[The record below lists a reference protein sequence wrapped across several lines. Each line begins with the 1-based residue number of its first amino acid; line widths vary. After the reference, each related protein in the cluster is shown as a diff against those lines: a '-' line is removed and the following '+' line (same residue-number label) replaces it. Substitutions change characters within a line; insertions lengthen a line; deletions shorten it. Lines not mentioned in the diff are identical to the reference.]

1 MDAFVGRPQ
10 DDEGNP
16 NAAILDSLRQGWARI
31 GWSSQEGQDLRE
43 GKRASREGK
52 LSQEQQY
59 ARRCLGFLE
68 RVRPGDVLFYPN
80 VPDVGLFVV
89 CEVVEGGY
97 HFLLPSQAPPGTE
110 GDFRSAQPAKL
121 LGQGPVSK
129 DDPRVPPA
137 LRNRLGKQGRFSQ
150 VLLPFS
156 GLPFHAVRL
165 RDG

>member
-1 MDAFVGRPQ
+1 MNAFVVRTQ

-31 GWSSQEGQDLRE
+31 GWSSQEEQDLL
-43 GKRASREGK
+43 KVQRASREGK

-68 RVRPGDVLFYPN
+68 RVRPDDILFYPN

-89 CEVVEGGY
+89 CEVAEGGY
-97 HFLLPSQAPPGTE
+97 RFLPPSEALPGTE

-137 LRNRLGKQGRFSQ
+137 LRNRLGKQG
-150 VLLPFS
+150 
-156 GLPFHAVRL
+156 
-165 RDG
+165 